1 MNAFKRWGLIFCL
14 CLISYPAAAAV
25 IDESVP
31 VLCAAITVLECG
43 ALGDCR
49 RVMPEEV
56 NLPRF
61 FEINFQNKTVS
72 APGSD
77 RTSEIKHL
85 VRQNGSLI
93 IQGPGQG
100 SRAWSAVFDT
110 ESGKFTAAVA
120 DNQYSF
126 SIFGACTPR

>member
-1 MNAFKRWGLIFCL
+1 MWSMNARRCL
-14 CLISYPAAAAV
+14 RL
-25 IDESVP
+25 VP
-31 VLCAAITVLECG
+31 LLAILM
-43 ALGDCR
+43 L
-49 RVMPEEV
+49 
-56 NLPRF
+56 
-61 FEINFQNKTVS
+61 S

-85 VRQNGSLI
+85 VRQHGSLI

-110 ESGKFTAAVA
+110 ESGKFTAAVE